1 MQLQTSYE
9 EKPGKGVLF
18 LFAFSDAFDGVFDYD
33 GNLILDFLY
42 ADRSVLCIVSG
53 NDVVGGGGEA

>member
-1 MQLQTSYE
+1 M
-9 EKPGKGVLF
+9 LF
-18 LFAFSDAFDGVFDYD
+18 LFSFSDAFDGVFDYD